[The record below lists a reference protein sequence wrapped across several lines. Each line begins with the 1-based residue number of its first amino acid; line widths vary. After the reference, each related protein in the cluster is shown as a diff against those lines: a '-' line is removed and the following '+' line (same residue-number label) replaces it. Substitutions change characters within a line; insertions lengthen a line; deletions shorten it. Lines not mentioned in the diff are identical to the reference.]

1 MVNLNIFWLK
11 RFAAKFNTQK
21 IFTLAAYITGG
32 FVENPRIFCTAAD
45 SDIVKSFHEQNILT
59 MYSGSITGMNGLI
72 IGIAKP
78 RGIKST
84 CLLGETSG
92 YVIDAKAS

>member
-1 MVNLNIFWLK
+1 
-11 RFAAKFNTQK
+11 
-21 IFTLAAYITGG
+21 
-32 FVENPRIFCTAAD
+32 
-45 SDIVKSFHEQNILT
+45 VKSFHEQNILT
-59 MYSGSITGMNGLI
+59 IYSGSITGMNGLI
-72 IGIAKP
+72 IGIAKL